1 MYLGDGLLF
10 ELQNGKPKLIVLEH
24 GVERNLVKNS
34 LRPRL
39 TYVLN
44 SRQPSCADDVRALRP
59 AGRRLAGQHPG
70 NPRSAKGQAADSR
83 ASFASSGAADRMRGS
98 QTASK
103 PRARR
108 TAAAGAE
115 AAPKIKSECP
125 KSSSTTA
132 KGTSAQSERWAE
144 ASDAKSRSKD
154 LPDNDGLRD
163 TAACLSGK
171 QVPRILSDVQT
182 SSHDRYAAEE
192 HRASTQ
198 PVEKEEIVSGGE
210 MEEDRRGCD
219 ETKSGISPP
228 KDGRSHGGLFG
239 WLEQHDVDTR
249 ASVEAKKAQWRQQ
262 LNEQVALK
270 QQQQQQHQQ
279 RSCSTSL
286 GLQVEEG
293 PGSVCSVQLAGC
305 HKEQPAAIR
314 SSLRLGTVTPIEE
327 ALAWERR
334 EEQRRLWL
342 EDLDRQREETSQ
354 RRRREKMLHNQK
366 EDHELWAAHFDSMQR
381 KPTRV
386 TLSPPICPP
395 VDPPGA
401 PPSGDWEVSSS
412 LSLTWDALSSCGAE
426 SVGKAREEIS
436 SSSSRYPTRS
446 SHLRSMTALLDPVQ
460 MEERERRRQK
470 QLEHQRDIQAQME
483 ERRQQRQE
491 EEARRRMEEDE
502 EERRITLERDLLN
515 RRYQQEDCKHREER
529 KEEKRGDD
537 DQDDAGGV
545 KESVGVRVSRPAAS
559 AEDKREK
566 AVQTEAAP
574 LSAGEERPP
583 SLSKCKSKADKENT
597 RAPGGG
603 KSDEAYEAFARTE
616 KKKEKMRPQW
626 NTHRPS
632 RRFVPAS
639 ERYPA
644 TLQRSRRESRLE
656 RQEEVLGLQHRNCL
670 PTNRQEP
677 RRDASRPPS
686 HKEDSNRISVSA
698 KRGRSPPITQPSLQ
712 YIPYIRTDDVVHQDP
727 IETADAPP
735 PHAHTAS
742 RSTLPPDIPSSSS
755 PAEILVLRGT
765 QRQQEILRGLAQLRQ
780 GLLQKQRELK
790 GDLQRHGNE
799 RLVPPKC

>member
-44 SRQPSCADDVRALRP
+44 SRQPSRAEDVRALRP
-59 AGRRLAGQHPG
+59 AGRRPAGQHPV
-70 NPRSAKGQAADSR
+70 NPRGAKGQAADSR

-115 AAPKIKSECP
+115 AAPKIKSECR
-125 KSSSTTA
+125 KSSSTSA

-144 ASDAKSRSKD
+144 ASDAKSRPKD
-154 LPDNDGLRD
+154 LLDDDGLRD
-163 TAACLSGK
+163 TAACLSGE
-171 QVPRILSDVQT
+171 QVPHILSNVQT
-182 SSHDRYAAEE
+182 SGHDRYAAEE
-192 HRASTQ
+192 HRAPTQ
-198 PVEKEEIVSGGE
+198 PVEEEVVGGGE
-210 MEEDRRGCD
+210 MEEDRVGCD
-219 ETKSGISPP
+219 ETSGISPP
-228 KDGRSHGGLFG
+228 KDSRSHGGLFG
-239 WLEQHDVDTR
+239 WLEQRDVDTR
-249 ASVEAKKAQWRQQ
+249 ASVEAKKVQWRQQ

-270 QQQQQQHQQ
+270 QQQQQQ
-279 RSCSTSL
+279 RCCSTSL

-314 SSLRLGTVTPIEE
+314 SSLRLGAVTPIEE
-327 ALAWERR
+327 ALALERK

-381 KPTRV
+381 KPAPV
-386 TLSPPICPP
+386 TLAPPICPP

-401 PPSGDWEVSSS
+401 PSGDWEASSS
-412 LSLTWDALSSCGAE
+412 LSLTWDASSSCGAE
-426 SVGKAREEIS
+426 SVGKAREDI

-446 SHLRSMTALLDPVQ
+446 SYLRSMTALLDPVQ

-470 QLEHQRDIQAQME
+470 QLEQQRDIQAQME

-491 EEARRRMEEDE
+491 EEARRRMEEEE
-502 EERRITLERDLLN
+502 EERRITLERDLLH
-515 RRYQQEDCKHREER
+515 RRYQQEDHKHREER
-529 KEEKRGDD
+529 KKEEQRKKQGDD

-545 KESVGVRVSRPAAS
+545 KESVGVRASRPAAS
-559 AEDKREK
+559 VEDKREK

-574 LSAGEERPP
+574 LSAGTERPP
-583 SLSKCKSKADKENT
+583 TLSKCKSKADKENT
-597 RAPGGG
+597 RVPGGG
-603 KSDEAYEAFARTE
+603 KGDEAYEAFARTE
-616 KKKEKMRPQW
+616 KRKEKMRPQW

-644 TLQRSRRESRLE
+644 TLQRSRRESRLK

-686 HKEDSNRISVSA
+686 HKEDSNRVSVSA

-712 YIPYIRTDDVVHQDP
+712 YLPYIRTDDVVHLDP

-735 PHAHTAS
+735 PHAHTAAS

-755 PAEILVLRGT
+755 PGEILVLRGT

-780 GLLQKQRELK
+780 GLLQKQMELK

-799 RLVPPKC
+799 RLAPPKC